1 MKPID
6 VSLSS
11 RPLFPLGQIAATPNA
26 LHALVEHGVTPLS
39 LLQRHQTG
47 DWGVLDLTDRHQ
59 NHFAIRAGLR
69 ILSRYLLDDMHKI
82 WIITEV
88 DRACTTILLPDE
100 LDRPTFSRHSQV
112 I

>member
-6 VSLSS
+6 VSVSS

-26 LHALVEHGVTPLS
+26 LRALIEHRVPPLS

-47 DWGVLDLTDRHQ
+47 DWGVLDPTDRHQ

-69 ILSRYLLDDMHKI
+69 ILSSYPLDNIHKI
-82 WIITEV
+82 WIITEA
-88 DRACTTILLPDE
+88 DRASTTILLSDE
-100 LDRPTFSRHSQV
+100 Y
-112 I
+112 

>member
-6 VSLSS
+6 VSVSS

-26 LHALVEHGVTPLS
+26 LRALVEHGVTPLS

-47 DWGVLDLTDRHQ
+47 DWGALDPSDRHQ
-59 NHFAIRAGLR
+59 NHFAIRARLR
-69 ILSRYLLDDMHKI
+69 IFSSYPLDDTHNI
-82 WIITEV
+82 WIITEA

-100 LDRPTFSRHSQV
+100 Y
-112 I
+112 